1 MTTLD
6 LWGCPLTA
14 EADEAAL
21 IGRASVD
28 YVTMAPKID
37 RHFAPLGRGGPYA
50 RAVLAQF
57 LTQAHRPDLTE
68 SAMELT
74 EQARAEAGDLTD
86 RERRH
91 VDASWAWARGDLET
105 AIDAFGS
112 VLADHPTDGLA
123 LRARYLLLFNA
134 GRVTEMLDAVAGA
147 RPHWTGDLPLASY
160 LDGMESFAL
169 EELGRYPEAER
180 IGRRGVEQDETD
192 LWAIHAV
199 SHVLEM
205 EARRDEGADWL
216 AGRDPVLEAGG
227 GFAGHL
233 WWHQALQL
241 WGLGRTDEALDLYDR
256 RVYPAASEEGLD
268 LSNAVSLLARLEITG
283 VDVGDRWAHL
293 LEPVSLRLGQHS
305 HPFNDTHFV
314 LAMARAGDVE
324 RAQTY
329 IDSMAEWS
337 RRDDSAAAVLRS
349 VGLTTAEGLLAYGRG
364 RWSDAAGALG
374 PVEDE
379 IWRLG
384 GSHAQR
390 QFYHR
395 ILAASRTA
403 AAGS

>member
-1 MTTLD
+1 MTTMD

-21 IGRASVD
+21 IGQAAAD

-37 RHFAPLGRGGPYA
+37 RHFTGLGRGGPFA
-50 RAVLAQF
+50 RTVLAQF
-57 LTQAHRPDLTE
+57 LTQAHRPDLT
-68 SAMELT
+68 ATAIDLT

-86 RERRH
+86 RERGH
-91 VDASWAWARGDLET
+91 VDASWSWARGDLET
-105 AIDAFGS
+105 TMDTFAT
-112 VLADHPTDGLA
+112 VLADHPTDALA

-134 GRVTEMLDAVAGA
+134 GRVDDMLDSITAA
-147 RPHWTGDLPLASY
+147 RPHWTDDMPLTSY

-169 EELGRYPEAER
+169 EELGRYDEAER
-180 IGRRGVEQDETD
+180 IGRQGVEQDETD

-205 EARRDEGADWL
+205 EARREEGADWL

-227 GFAGHL
+227 GFSGHL

-241 WGLGRTDEALDLYDR
+241 WSLGRADEALDLYDR

-283 VDVGDRWAHL
+283 VDVGDRWTNLA
-293 LEPVSLRLGQHS
+293 EPVSRRLGQHS

-314 LAMARAGDVE
+314 LAMARAGEAE
-324 RAQTY
+324 RARTY
-329 IDSMAEWS
+329 IDSMADWS
-337 RRDDSAAAVLRS
+337 GRDDSAAAVLRS
-349 VGLTTAEGLLAYGRG
+349 VGLATAEGLLAYGQG
-364 RWSDAAGALG
+364 RWSDAVTELD
-374 PVEDE
+374 PVDDD
-379 IWRLG
+379 IWKLG

-403 AAGS
+403 AAAA